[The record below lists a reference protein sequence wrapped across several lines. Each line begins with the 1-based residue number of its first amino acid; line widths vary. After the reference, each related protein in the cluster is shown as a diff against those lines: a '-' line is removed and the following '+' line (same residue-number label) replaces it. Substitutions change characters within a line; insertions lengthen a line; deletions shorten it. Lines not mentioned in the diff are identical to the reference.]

1 MGQVTV
7 RLPDSVIDALDAVA
21 ARLHRSRAEVIRQAV
36 ERYLENFD
44 DLTVASQRL
53 SDPSDPMWDWGH
65 VRRQLLDT
73 D

>member
-53 SDPSDPMWDWGH
+53 SDPSDPMWDWGY
-65 VRRQLLDT
+65 VRRRLLDT